1 MSILLGAFGGTRI
14 PDPMSLSGSL
24 SATGSTSTVTSTART
39 WTVPAGNDGVVQF
52 QSVSE
57 TDITDFQYQQA
68 GGGFVSISEGLEVDF
83 NDAQS
88 IELRITGAVVVGS
101 SSATVTL
108 RDKATG
114 TTFGPYSV
122 SRTS

>member
-1 MSILLGAFGGTRI
+1 MSIMLGAFGGTRI
-14 PDPMSLSGSL
+14 PDPMSLAGSL
-24 SATGSTSTVTSTART
+24 TTTGSTSAVTSVSRA

-57 TDITDFQYQQA
+57 TDITDFQYQKNSD
-68 GGGFVSISEGLEVDF
+68 GFISISEGLEVDF
-83 NDAQS
+83 NDTDTIQ
-88 IELRITGAVVVGS
+88 LRITGAVVIGS

-122 SRTS
+122 SRTA

>member
-1 MSILLGAFGGTRI
+1 MSIIMGAFGGARI

-24 SATGSTSTVTSTART
+24 SVNGSTSTVTSTART

-57 TDITDFQYQQA
+57 TDITDFQYQQN
-68 GGGFVSISEGLEVDF
+68 GGGFLSISEGLEVDF
-83 NDAQS
+83 DDAQT

-122 SRTS
+122 ARTS